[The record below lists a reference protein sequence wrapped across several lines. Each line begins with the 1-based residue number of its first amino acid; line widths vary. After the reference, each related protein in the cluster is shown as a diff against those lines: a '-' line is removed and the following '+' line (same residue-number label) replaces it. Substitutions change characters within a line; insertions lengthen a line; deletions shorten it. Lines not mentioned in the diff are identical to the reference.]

1 MTKES
6 WGSEWWVIGNVE
18 AGIYLQWKWNS
29 SSGSGHFVDCRR
41 PEDAVVYDSAE
52 EAAWAIQEDK
62 DIQAEIANWN
72 KPAGPIHV
80 KKDVI
85 VSDEPRDSKPNSD
98 SAAKRNAKLLF
109 CMDYIMHALNDEEA
123 IVDWLTDGVP
133 DGTNE
138 VDISFPQLK
147 PYLDLEVSKED
158 FDYMT
163 GIFIKTL
170 ANQGGYQSNG
180 KTNAE
185 TGKAV
190 LS

>member
-1 MTKES
+1 M
-6 WGSEWWVIGNVE
+6 
-18 AGIYLQWKWNS
+18 
-29 SSGSGHFVDCRR
+29 
-41 PEDAVVYDSAE
+41 
-52 EAAWAIQEDK
+52 
-62 DIQAEIANWN
+62 
-72 KPAGPIHV
+72 
-80 KKDVI
+80 I
-85 VSDEPRDSKPNSD
+85 VSDEPRDSKPDSD

-147 PYLDLEVSKED
+147 PYLDLKVSKED

>member
-1 MTKES
+1 MTKEA
-6 WGSEWWVIGNVE
+6 WGIEWWVIGNVE
-18 AGIYLQWKWNS
+18 AGIYLHWKWDS
-29 SSGSGHFVDCRR
+29 SSGSGRFIDCRR

-52 EAAWAIQEDK
+52 EAARAIQEDK
-62 DIQAEIANWN
+62 GVQAEIANWN

-80 KKDVI
+80 KKGVI
-85 VSDEPRDSKPNSD
+85 VSDEPRDSNPDSY

-109 CMDYIMHALNDEEA
+109 CMDYIMHALSDEEA
-123 IVDWLTDGVP
+123 IASWLTDGVP

-158 FDYMT
+158 FDYVT

-180 KTNAE
+180 KTNVE